1 MATKNGLYSFAYINT
16 LISNEIEIK
25 GLKSTAMNAD
35 ISIFNIAKLNLSGS
49 NMKILM
55 WKKPF

>member
-55 WKKPF
+55 